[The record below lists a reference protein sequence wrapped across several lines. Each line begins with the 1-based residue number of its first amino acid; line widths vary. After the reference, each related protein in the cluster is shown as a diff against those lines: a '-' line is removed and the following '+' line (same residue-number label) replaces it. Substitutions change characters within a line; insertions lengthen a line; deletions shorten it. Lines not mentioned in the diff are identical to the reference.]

1 MAKRN
6 DTSKSRPAGNPK
18 AARAKSAPCH
28 VIPEPVEDLIEEE
41 RERLMRAHSV
51 LDCILMAMGDD
62 DSMPTAGPH
71 YPSLIEIARDLVNES
86 VRQLDAV
93 NLQSAAPKA
102 EEDDEPEV
110 PDLGSGPYMVR
121 EAAPPLIL
129 YNRPAANQLPAP
141 TSEVPQLITR

>member
-6 DTSKSRPAGNPK
+6 DTSKSRRVDNPK

-51 LDCILMAMGDD
+51 LDCVLMAMGDD
-62 DSMPTAGPH
+62 DSMPTGGPY
-71 YPSLIEIARDLVNES
+71 YPSLIEIARDLINES

-93 NLQSAAPKA
+93 NLQSAAPK
-102 EEDDEPEV
+102 EEADDEFGP
-110 PDLGSGPYMVR
+110 PDLGSDPYMVR
-121 EAAPPLIL
+121 EAAPVFIL

-141 TSEVPQLITR
+141 TAEVLLPITR